1 MKNKLKLAY
10 CLALFLCISTQIT
23 NAQTANPDY
32 DPSHFCYTYASAE
45 TGICGL
51 LNDIRSNGD
60 PATSSFV
67 PAVVLA
73 AHRGNWGGDVPEN
86 TSKAFDDALAAGIR
100 LLEADIMPTGI
111 TNINNPANTSD
122 FGTPKGMVC
131 FHDFKLKRMTD
142 STSDDFVFSKSVEQL
157 EVLKLRKPR
166 DLNETPVTSVHTI
179 FSMKNLV
186 AKAYTN
192 NAIACLDVKNL
203 ENNTEDAM
211 PSFGSD
217 ANKLLSLAKNIKWIL
232 NNTETDQLQNVA
244 IKTYQS
250 FTAISDA
257 VLAGEAANST
267 VRTNL
272 KKILWIPMIADN
284 PIFKGADGFISVA
297 KVDAWIK
304 NWNSNITRVLY
315 FEVNINSGTHLTSKL
330 LEKKFLSDS
339 FNGFPES
346 ACKAI
351 NKLTGR
357 RVGIFSEESVGSR
370 GSVNRWGT
378 WRYKDPSK
386 DRRGDPLWLMN
397 DIPEMKKG
405 VITTDRPE
413 VWDKFKNNRIN

>member
-23 NAQTANPDY
+23 NAQMTYPAYN
-32 DPSHFCYTYASAE
+32 SNHFCAQSRTAT

-51 LNDIRSNGD
+51 LNKIRYNGD
-60 PATSSFV
+60 PATTSSA
-67 PAVVLA
+67 PQAVMA
-73 AHRGNWGGDVPEN
+73 AHRGKWGGDVPEN
-86 TSKAFDDALAAGIR
+86 TSQAFDDAITAGIK

-111 TNINNPANTSD
+111 TNIDNSTNTST
-122 FGTPKGMVC
+122 FGTPNGMVC

-157 EVLKLRKPR
+157 EALKLRKPR
-166 DLNETPVTSVHTI
+166 DLNETPVTSEHKI
-179 FSMKNLV
+179 YSMKNLV

-192 NAIACLDVKNL
+192 DAIACLDVKNL
-203 ENNTEDAM
+203 ENNTESAM

-232 NNTETDQLQNVA
+232 TNITVTNQLGNVA

-250 FTAISDA
+250 YTAISNA
-257 VLAGEAANST
+257 VLAGEAANSI
-267 VRTNL
+267 VRTNFN
-272 KKILWIPMIADN
+272 KILWIPMIADN
-284 PIFKGADGFISVA
+284 PIFKGTDGFISVT
-297 KVDAWIK
+297 KVNDWII
-304 NWNSNITRVLY
+304 NWNSNKERVLY

-330 LEKKFLSDS
+330 LEKMFLSS
-339 FNGFPES
+339 NFNNSPVS
-346 ACKAI
+346 ACNGI
-351 NKLTGR
+351 NRLTGR

-378 WRYKDPSK
+378 WRYKDPSQ
-386 DRRGDPLWLMN
+386 DRRGDVLWLMN

-405 VITTDRPE
+405 VITTDRPD
-413 VWDKFKNNRIN
+413 VWIKFDNN